1 MLHLSRLRYR
11 NSPVNLGGQFQDK
24 VPRRS
29 MMMQDMEPGTAAY
42 NARSLMIARIDIRAA
57 GGSIWSSVE
66 GWKE

>member
-11 NSPVNLGGQFQDK
+11 NSPVSLGGQFQDE
-24 VPRRS
+24 VLRS
-29 MMMQDMEPGTAAY
+29 MMMQDMEPGTEAH

-66 GWKE
+66 G

>member
-24 VPRRS
+24 VPRS
-29 MMMQDMEPGTAAY
+29 MVMQDMEPGTAAY

-66 GWKE
+66 D